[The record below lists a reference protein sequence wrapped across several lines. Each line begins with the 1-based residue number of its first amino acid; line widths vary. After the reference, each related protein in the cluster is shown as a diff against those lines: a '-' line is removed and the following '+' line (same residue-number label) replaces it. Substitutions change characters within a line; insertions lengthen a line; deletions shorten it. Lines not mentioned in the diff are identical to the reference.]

1 LIDFIL
7 KQNAR
12 TMKQRILFG
21 VILLLFFSTGLFAQQ
36 TVKGTVTD
44 DGGLPVIG
52 ATVKE
57 LGTDRGT
64 ITDIDGIYEIVVTDE
79 NAVLSFSYIG
89 LKTKTIPVA
98 GQTEIDVILDEDAEV
113 LDEVVVTALGFEES
127 KDELGYANSQI
138 GAKTITE
145 SAEPTVIN
153 SLSGKAS
160 GVRISRNSG
169 DPGGG
174 AYIQIRGISTID
186 RDAQPLIV
194 VDGVPISNA
203 SRGEQSSIAAQSRLN
218 DINPNDI
225 ESINVLKGAS
235 AAALWGTRALG
246 GVIVIK
252 TKSGKYNQDLTV
264 NYKSTFSID
273 QISRRYPQ
281 QTRFGQGDG
290 GVYSPTARDSWGDRI
305 SDRSGGPDE
314 LNTSGEFFV
323 DQAGDIYYPITEK
336 NSQTLYNE
344 QNFDQ
349 IFQNGHFWENNISVS
364 GGNEYSTIFASLSDM
379 NQQGIIRNNSD
390 YRRTTFRVNAGFRLS
405 DKVKLNIRSTYAK
418 TSNNRIRRGASS
430 SGLHLGLLRTPADF
444 DQSGYRGDYFA
455 GPEAAPISNRQRSY
469 RRYLGSRSSAIYNN
483 PLWTINEQENMVD
496 VDRFITN
503 AELTVSPTSWLD
515 LIGRV
520 GLDQF
525 SEWNQQFFTPGSA
538 AGAFRTGRFDK
549 ELARNTI
556 FNMDYIAK
564 AATKFSKNVS
574 GSMLLGFNYNNRQ
587 LLTDG
592 SSITNFIQF
601 ADVASG
607 LRDIDNALPENR
619 VVNST
624 FGQERT
630 VGVYSSANLEL
641 YNMLYINGTL
651 RAESASTFG
660 NMGDN
665 TFYFPSTSIA
675 WQFTELGD
683 WKSDF
688 FSFGKLRLSYGEVG
702 VQPARYNTSNFFVA
716 REFSDPLGGSLAS
729 SLYGNG
735 SFVPSSQ
742 RGSQTLRPERKR
754 ETEVGTDLRF
764 FKDRVSFSGTYFTNT
779 TTDVLLDFP
788 IANSRGLARIY
799 TNGAELE
806 NQGVELDLGFKII
819 NSEDWSWNMNF
830 IFTSI
835 RNNVNRLEQGL
846 TINLGGL
853 SAVNSRALEGQ
864 PIGVLW
870 GSRSLRDDDGNVV
883 FDENGFPVQDQVEG
897 VLGDPNPD
905 WQGSAFSTVRYKNF
919 SLSVLLETFQGA
931 DIFAGTKSVMTDL
944 GTWGGTDVE
953 TTATQNLLDYDGNVI
968 LAGNTFRGRIHDF
981 GNGPVALTESWYNG
995 DGGFFGGGNDELYIE
1010 DGSWTRIREIIL
1022 SYTARSP
1029 WLERNL
1035 GLSALQFSF
1044 TGRNLII
1051 WTPFEGNDPDTNLEG
1066 ISKARG
1072 IDYFNNPATKSY
1084 VFSLSATF

>member
-1 LIDFIL
+1 MK
-7 KQNAR
+7 KQ
-12 TMKQRILFG
+12 
-21 VILLLFFSTGLFAQQ
+21 ILLEVMFLLLLSAGLYGQL
-36 TVKGTVTD
+36 TVSGLVTD

-57 LGTDRGT
+57 VGTDNGT
-64 ITDIDGIYEIVVTDE
+64 ITDIDGKYTLRVSSE
-79 NAVLSFSYIG
+79 NSVLSFSYIG
-89 LKTKTIPVA
+89 LQTKTIIVDD
-98 GQTEIDVILDEDAEV
+98 QSEIDVILPEDSEV
-113 LDEVVVTALGFEES
+113 LEEVVVTALGFEENR
-127 KDELGYANSQI
+127 DELGYANSQVA
-138 GAKTITE
+138 AKTLTRA
-145 SAEPTVIN
+145 AEPTLIN

-174 AYIQIRGISTID
+174 SYIQIRGISTID

-194 VDGVPISNA
+194 IDGVPVSNA

-225 ESINVLKGAS
+225 ESVNVLKGAS

-252 TKSGKYNQDLTV
+252 TKSGKYNQKLSV
-264 NYKSTFSID
+264 NYKTTFSMD

-281 QTRFGQGDG
+281 QTRFGQGDNG
-290 GVYSPTARDSWGDRI
+290 IYDPTARDSWGDRI
-305 SDRSGGPDE
+305 SDRSGEADV

-323 DQAGDIYYPITEK
+323 DQDGNTYYPIEEK
-336 NSQTLYNE
+336 NSQTLYND

-379 NQQGIIRNNSD
+379 NQEGIIRNNSD

-405 DKVKLNIRSTYAK
+405 DMVKLTVRSTYAK
-418 TSNNRIRRGASS
+418 TRTNRIRRGASS

-444 DQSGYRGDYFA
+444 DQTGYRGDYYA
-455 GPEAAPISNRQRSY
+455 GPESAPISDRHRSY
-469 RRYLGSRSSAIYNN
+469 RRYLGSRSAAVYNN
-483 PLWTINEQENMVD
+483 PLWTINEQENLVD

-503 AELTVSPTSWLD
+503 AELTVSPTDWLD

-520 GLDQF
+520 GLDKF
-525 SEWNQQFFTPGSA
+525 SEWTQQFFTPGSA

-564 AATKFSKNVS
+564 AGTKFSKNVS
-574 GSMLLGFNYNNRQ
+574 GSMLLGFNYNDRQ

-601 ADVASG
+601 TDVASG
-607 LRDIDNALPENR
+607 IRDIDNALPENR

-630 VGVYSSANLEL
+630 VGVYGSATLEL
-641 YNMLYINGTL
+641 YDMLFINGTL
-651 RAESASTFG
+651 RGESASTFG
-660 NMGDN
+660 DMGDN

-675 WQFTELGD
+675 WQFTELKGLKND
-683 WKSDF
+683 LL
-688 FSFGKLRLSYGEVG
+688 SFGKLRFSYGEVG
-702 VQPARYNTSNFFVA
+702 VQPARYNTSNIFVA
-716 REFSDPLGGSLAS
+716 RQFPDPLGGGLAS

-742 RGSQTLRPERKR
+742 RGSTLLRPERKR
-754 ETEVGTDLRF
+754 EAEFGADLRF
-764 FKDRVSFSGTYFTNT
+764 LKDRISLSGTYFTNT
-779 TTDVLLDFP
+779 TEDMLLDFP

-806 NQGVELDLGFKII
+806 NKGVELDLGYKII
-819 NSEDWSWNMNF
+819 NKEDWSWDLNL
-830 IFTSI
+830 IYTSV
-835 RNNVNRLEQGL
+835 RNRVNRLEQGL
-846 TINLGGL
+846 AINLGGL

-864 PIGVLW
+864 PVGVLW
-870 GSRSLRDDDGNVV
+870 GSRSLRDDAGNVV

-897 VLGDPNPD
+897 VIGDPNPD
-905 WQGSAFSTVRYKNF
+905 WQGSAFSTLRYKRF
-919 SLSVLLETFQGA
+919 SLFVLLETFQGA

-944 GTWGGTDVE
+944 GTWGGTAVE
-953 TTATQNLLDYDGNVI
+953 STASQNLLDYDGNVI
-968 LAGNTFRGRIHDF
+968 LAGETFRGRIHDF
-981 GNGPVALTESWYNG
+981 GDGPVALTEPWYNG

-1010 DGSWTRIREIIL
+1010 DGSWSRIREIVF
-1022 SYTARSP
+1022 SYKARSP
-1029 WLERNL
+1029 WVKRNL
-1035 GLSALQFSF
+1035 GLSELQFSF

-1084 VFSLSATF
+1084 IFSLSATF